1 MQHTR
6 SHMMQRVGERVAP
19 PLLRQVLD
27 RASASRTGRNTAP
40 SINKREPLAGN
51 SFGFVVSVSVAH
63 FRLCLHT
70 PSPSPPCRKE
80 SHESAVLTSVHPPPR
95 FVRQLLFLCHRNKK
109 VPSLSSP
116 SRVRLPAPP
125 AHPSPIL
132 STPGAQETSY
142 SLVCDSLSLKCAH
155 INPGTLLCLSRSIKN
170 DRPRSNTVYTLF
182 NGTATRQTRDN
193 ICSQFR
199 RSGESL

>member
-1 MQHTR
+1 MFFFFFL
-6 SHMMQRVGERVAP
+6 S
-19 PLLRQVLD
+19 
-27 RASASRTGRNTAP
+27 P
-40 SINKREPLAGN
+40 SINKREPPAGN

-70 PSPSPPCRKE
+70 ASPSPPCKE
-80 SHESAVLTSVHPPPR
+80 ASHESAVLTSVHPPPR
-95 FVRQLLFLCHRNKK
+95 FVRQLLFLCHRNKE

-116 SRVRLPAPP
+116 SRVRLCRLPP
-125 AHPSPIL
+125 PPRPTHPSPIL

-155 INPGTLLCLSRSIKN
+155 INPGPLLCLSRSIKN

-182 NGTATRQTRDN
+182 NGTATRQARDN